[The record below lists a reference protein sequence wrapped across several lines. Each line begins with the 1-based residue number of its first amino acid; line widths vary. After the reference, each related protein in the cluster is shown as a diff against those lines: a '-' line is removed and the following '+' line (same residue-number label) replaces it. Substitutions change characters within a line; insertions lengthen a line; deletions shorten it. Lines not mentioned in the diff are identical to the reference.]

1 MSYSF
6 EHIRSASDQLVA
18 QERRRNRR
26 TLFTFLGALTAKDP
40 VSSSLNIGS
49 MEMPKRQSSCS
60 LTDKSKAW
68 KYLAGIKLSSLQPN
82 KVTEDFYEEPEDCV
96 PVDKSEPEV
105 YTVSNAMVC
114 SLCDCIFEDRHQQKA
129 HYRLDWHRFNL
140 KQRIMGLKSVSE
152 EAFSQQADDVSSIS
166 GSGDSSSSDDEDEVD
181 MSPVSRGSDQA
192 WGRRKKASSIH
203 KYDSDDDDDNDAG
216 KERENGRRCPRIYFD
231 NDDEEVVSVYRCI
244 IHGKREAPTTHT
256 ELISRTLGLLTNQK
270 WAIILTGGGHFAAA
284 VYDGPEVI
292 EHKTFHRYTV
302 RAKRGTVQSVR
313 DSQGNAPKSG
323 GASIRRYNEAALN
336 QEVQNLLTSWKD
348 HLDSCSRI
356 FLRVPTYNKAMFY
369 GGKSPALVKG
379 DDRVVTIPFAT
390 RRATFKELKRV
401 WEVLATIESHGT
413 ISDITTVMASRK
425 EKKVWKKGKKSL
437 QENEKQV
444 LDEEDASL
452 EVILS
457 RLEKQSLEEPADNS
471 TSVKME
477 EKKNEKD
484 DEEVDDI
491 ELHEEEV
498 ITSTDHLKEYETTPK
513 KQRRRKKKKP
523 ERQIPQTDKEEENL
537 TTELFTICRTGNM
550 DKLEEV
556 LQKIQQHFGIP
567 PHNPPHNPPT
577 SKDSTKEHF
586 DRDPSNT
593 KNTSSDDTNPIP
605 SVENKDNILSC
616 KGDVQGM
623 TAGLDS
629 HVKSCQSSDDSHK
642 DGSGN
647 KNSVESRF
655 NLPEPLNSTAVF
667 NEDTQN
673 NPNRADTIEGKSSKS
688 DLLVES
694 KFDEANVPSQHKQV
708 PDDDSEVS
716 EDKAVRDSKDHDK
729 PSPGVLK
736 FLNKPLDDMGYSFLH
751 VAAEDG
757 QGSVLYRLMECG
769 ADPGVKS
776 KKGKPA
782 FGCSFDRKTREEF
795 RSFRS
800 DHPNRYDYER
810 AQIPVPLTEEQEKEK
825 AAKQSERKRNAR
837 KAKRLKE
844 KEQKEVKEAERKENE
859 KKEWYANLSEREK
872 RALAAEKRFAQ
883 QVTPTSD
890 MQRCWTCGSSLAGK
904 APFSYMDF
912 KFCSMP
918 CLKKHKQQ
926 PK

>member
-1 MSYSF
+1 
-6 EHIRSASDQLVA
+6 
-18 QERRRNRR
+18 
-26 TLFTFLGALTAKDP
+26 
-40 VSSSLNIGS
+40 

-192 WGRRKKASSIH
+192 RGRRKKASSIH

-270 WAIILTGGGHFAAA
+270 WAIMLTGGGHFAAA

-413 ISDITTVMASRK
+413 ISDITTAMASRK

-457 RLEKQSLEEPADNS
+457 RLEKQSLEEEPADNS

-498 ITSTDHLKEYETTPK
+498 ITSTNHLKEYETTPK
-513 KQRRRKKKKP
+513 KQRRRKKKISEK
-523 ERQIPQTDKEEENL
+523 RIPQT
-537 TTELFTICRTGNM
+537 
-550 DKLEEV
+550 
-556 LQKIQQHFGIP
+556 
-567 PHNPPHNPPT
+567 
-577 SKDSTKEHF
+577 DSTKEHF
-586 DRDPSNT
+586 DREPSKT
-593 KNTSSDDTNPIP
+593 KNTSSDDANPIP
-605 SVENKDNILSC
+605 SVDNKDNIPPS
-616 KGDVQGM
+616 KGDVRGV
-623 TAGLDS
+623 TAGMDS
-629 HVKSCQSSDDSHK
+629 HAGSCQSSDDSHK
-642 DGSGN
+642 VGLGN

-655 NLPEPLNSTAVF
+655 NLPEPLNSTTVF

-673 NPNRADTIEGKSSKS
+673 NPSRAETVEGRSSKP
-688 DLLVES
+688 DLLTAS
-694 KFDEANVPSQHKQV
+694 KFDEANVPFQHKQV
-708 PDDDSEVS
+708 PEDDSEVS

-800 DHPNRYDYER
+800 DHPERYDYER

-825 AAKQSERKRNAR
+825 AAKQAERKRNAR

-844 KEQKEVKEAERKENE
+844 KEQKEVKEVERKENE

-890 MQRCWTCGSSLAGK
+890 MQRCWICGSSLAGK

-926 PK
+926 P